1 MMRLHYLQHVSFE
14 GLGNIENWAKENDHI
29 ISRTLLFN
37 NDKLPPIT
45 DFDWLIILG
54 GPMNVYDEKK
64 YPWLINEKKFIMKAI
79 SNNKVV
85 LGICLGAQLISDV
98 LGSRVFQNVYSEI
111 GWYPV
116 SLTPDASSSSI
127 CKLPQRFMAFHWH
140 GDTFELPPGCK
151 KIAETEGCKNQAFE
165 YNNKVVGLQFHLDST
180 IESIELLIKNCSED
194 MIEGKYT
201 QTSDEILS
209 RKTHVKEI
217 SNLMNLFL
225 DNIFKSR

>member
-1 MMRLHYLQHVSFE
+1 M
-14 GLGNIENWAKENDHI
+14 
-29 ISRTLLFN
+29 
-37 NDKLPPIT
+37 
-45 DFDWLIILG
+45 
-54 GPMNVYDEKK
+54 
-64 YPWLINEKKFIMKAI
+64 
-79 SNNKVV
+79 
-85 LGICLGAQLISDV
+85 
-98 LGSRVFQNVYSEI
+98 
-111 GWYPV
+111 
-116 SLTPDASSSSI
+116 SS
-127 CKLPQRFMAFHWH
+127 
-140 GDTFELPPGCK
+140 
-151 KIAETEGCKNQAFE
+151 FE